1 MHVRITRFEGT
12 RPDELDAVAEATVAE
27 ILPVF
32 RLVEGYRGLVGVA
45 DRETGTGLVMTFWES
60 EEALQAS
67 EEAVGRIRV
76 GVIPEGTS
84 VASIEP
90 FEVMVFE
97 FEP

>member
-12 RPDELDAVAEATVAE
+12 RPDELDAVAEATVTE
-27 ILPVF
+27 ILPAF
-32 RLVEGYRGLVGVA
+32 RVVAGYRGSVGVA

-60 EEALQAS
+60 EEALCAS
-67 EEAVGRIRV
+67 EEAIASIRV
-76 GVIPEGTS
+76 GVTPEGTS
-84 VASIEP
+84 VASIER